1 MLKNKNNLVQGTK
14 SYKVK
19 PLAQKTNKNKGT
31 KMSKQISK
39 DNREY
44 WLRKLSSKFSD
55 KKQTIVSLHQ
65 VEINE
70 QSQKNFPI
78 FKKRLG
84 IEKDLLNY
92 IKVEKDFNDYSKNY
106 QKRLEEKKEMAK
118 KLFLKVR
125 DKLKS
130 WAETRKSWNDNEI
143 PDYVYDKK
151 IFDLSEQIEDFL
163 KDTCKQETKEAF
175 YKSKKGKEIQQL
187 EELEEKATDLLH
199 SDMIGSEVLS
209 QISQIAKQTNIN
221 MTIPQNTLKELP
233 SK

>member
-1 MLKNKNNLVQGTK
+1 
-14 SYKVK
+14 
-19 PLAQKTNKNKGT
+19 
-31 KMSKQISK
+31 MSKQISK

-44 WLRKLSSKFSD
+44 WLKKLSSKFSD
-55 KKQTIVSLHQ
+55 KRETIVSLHQ

-84 IEKDLLNY
+84 IEKDLTNY
-92 IKVEKDFNDYSKNY
+92 IKVERDFNDYVRNY
-106 QKRLEEKKEMAK
+106 TKRLEEKREQVK
-118 KLFLKVR
+118 KLFSKVR
-125 DKLKS
+125 DKLS
-130 WAETRKSWNDNEI
+130 AWSETRKTWNEYDI
-143 PDYVYDKK
+143 PKYDYESKL
-151 IFDLSEQIEDFL
+151 FDLSDRVENFL
-163 KDTCKQETKEAF
+163 KDTCKTETKEAF
-175 YKSKKGKEIQQL
+175 YKSKKGKEIQTL

-209 QISQIAKQTNIN
+209 QISMIAKQTNIN

>member
-1 MLKNKNNLVQGTK
+1 
-14 SYKVK
+14 
-19 PLAQKTNKNKGT
+19 
-31 KMSKQISK
+31 MSKQISK

-55 KKQTIVSLHQ
+55 KRQTIDSLHQ

-84 IEKDLLNY
+84 LEKDLINY
-92 IKVEKDFNDYSKNY
+92 IKVEKDFNDYVKNY
-106 QKRLEEKKEMAK
+106 TKRLEEKKELAK
-118 KLFLKVR
+118 KLFSKIS
-125 DKLKS
+125 DKLKGWS
-130 WAETRKSWNDNEI
+130 ETRKSFDNYDL
-143 PDYVYDKK
+143 PTFDYESK
-151 IFDLSEQIEDFL
+151 ILDLSERVENFL
-163 KDTCKQETKEAF
+163 RDTCKKETKEAF
-175 YKSKKGKEIQQL
+175 YKSKKGKEIQTLQ
-187 EELEEKATDLLH
+187 ELEEKATDLLH

-209 QISQIAKQTNIN
+209 QISMIAKQTNIN

>member
-1 MLKNKNNLVQGTK
+1 
-14 SYKVK
+14 
-19 PLAQKTNKNKGT
+19 
-31 KMSKQISK
+31 MSKQISK

-44 WLRKLSSKFSD
+44 WLKKLSSKFSD
-55 KKQTIVSLHQ
+55 KKQAIVSLHQ

-84 IEKDLLNY
+84 IEKDLANY
-92 IKVEKDFNDYSKNY
+92 LKVEKDFNDYVKNY
-106 QKRLEEKKEMAK
+106 TRRLEEKKDLAK
-118 KLFLKVR
+118 KLYAKIFE
-125 DKLKS
+125 KLMG
-130 WAETRKSWNDNEI
+130 WAETRKCWEWRDIPEYEI
-143 PDYVYDKK
+143 QDKLLLLTEK
-151 IFDLSEQIEDFL
+151 VENFL
-163 KDTCKQETKEAF
+163 KDTCKRETKEAF
-175 YKSKKGKEIQQL
+175 YKSKKGKEIQTL

-209 QISQIAKQTNIN
+209 QISQIAKKTNIN